1 MYRDRHGADL
11 EDDDLES
18 LHFTKRSNMESSTE
32 NSTLESTMDLSE
44 VCNSNAAPMMSEVT
58 LEATRDLEEGED
70 DTAQR
75 VKERDEVM
83 TELREAQQASLPSRA
98 SAKWTGL
105 EGIEDTVTEP
115 PCVPDV
121 EGVTAGL
128 PSALTALQSE
138 QYHNQSDDLIQS
150 DGVNSEGSAS
160 KLTTVYGYTK
170 PDMTSDNESAVS
182 MKTFLNRL

>member
-1 MYRDRHGADL
+1 MYRDRHRADL

-18 LHFTKRSNMESSTE
+18 LHFTKCSNMESSTE

-44 VCNSNAAPMMSEVT
+44 VCSSNAAPTMSEVT

-75 VKERDEVM
+75 VEERDEVM

-98 SAKWTGL
+98 SANWTGL
-105 EGIEDTVTEP
+105 EGIGDTVTEP

-121 EGVTAGL
+121 EGVAAGL

-182 MKTFLNRL
+182 G